1 MSLLKSG
8 RIQSDPIPGIRAA
21 GKIIAM
27 GNDGTDVCMRHEH
40 NLQYLPGTPE
50 HIKKYRKTF

>member
-1 MSLLKSG
+1 MSLKAG
-8 RIQSDPIPGIRAA
+8 RIHNDPIPGIRAA

-27 GNDGTDVCMRHEH
+27 GEEGTGQSIKHDY
-40 NLQYLPGTPE
+40 NLNHLPGTPE